1 MPPLPTSGRA
11 ATQLMTR
18 KHCGDRRG
26 HIYCRVDGK
35 RDDALD
41 DFAYA
46 PPGLKVK
53 NDGLRSDKMLRSHSA
68 SASVR
73 VDDNNVAAVLQDKH
87 AVHCVF
93 LEGSQSSRNI
103 FLGLFYPILDLA
115 SVPAEGTPTDALS
128 EMRATWTE
136 HARRSEDTEPSGS
149 RASEHGRHCHRGHRG
164 SNCSPKK
171 RAW

>member
-1 MPPLPTSGRA
+1 
-11 ATQLMTR
+11 MTR

-68 SASVR
+68 SASVGY
-73 VDDNNVAAVLQDKH
+73 DNNVAAVLQDKH

-115 SVPAEGTPTDALS
+115 SVPEEGTPTDAL
-128 EMRATWTE
+128 RNACDLAE
-136 HARRSEDTEPSGS
+136 HAE
-149 RASEHGRHCHRGHRG
+149 
-164 SNCSPKK
+164 K
-171 RAW
+171 

>member
-68 SASVR
+68 SASVAGTTTTWPPFFKTNTLFI
-73 VDDNNVAAVLQDKH
+73 V
-87 AVHCVF
+87 
-93 LEGSQSSRNI
+93 SS
-103 FLGLFYPILDLA
+103 
-115 SVPAEGTPTDALS
+115 
-128 EMRATWTE
+128 
-136 HARRSEDTEPSGS
+136 
-149 RASEHGRHCHRGHRG
+149 
-164 SNCSPKK
+164 
-171 RAW
+171 

>member
-53 NDGLRSDKMLRSHSA
+53 NDGLRSDKMLA
-68 SASVR
+68 IP
-73 VDDNNVAAVLQDKH
+73 L
-87 AVHCVF
+87 CVGIRGTTTTWPPF
-93 LEGSQSSRNI
+93 FKTNTLFIVSS
-103 FLGLFYPILDLA
+103 
-115 SVPAEGTPTDALS
+115 
-128 EMRATWTE
+128 
-136 HARRSEDTEPSGS
+136 
-149 RASEHGRHCHRGHRG
+149 
-164 SNCSPKK
+164 
-171 RAW
+171 